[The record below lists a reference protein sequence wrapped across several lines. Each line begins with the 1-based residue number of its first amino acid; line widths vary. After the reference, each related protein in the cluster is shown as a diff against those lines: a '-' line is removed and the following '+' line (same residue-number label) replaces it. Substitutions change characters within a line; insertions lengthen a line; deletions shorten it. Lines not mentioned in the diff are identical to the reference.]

1 MTRTTEHCLQARQ
14 NLTMKVKTNRKGLK
28 LNGTH
33 HLLVYTDDI
42 NLLDKNKIYESLVK
56 TPVFI

>member
-1 MTRTTEHCLQARQ
+1 
-14 NLTMKVKTNRKGLK
+14 MKVKTNRKGLK